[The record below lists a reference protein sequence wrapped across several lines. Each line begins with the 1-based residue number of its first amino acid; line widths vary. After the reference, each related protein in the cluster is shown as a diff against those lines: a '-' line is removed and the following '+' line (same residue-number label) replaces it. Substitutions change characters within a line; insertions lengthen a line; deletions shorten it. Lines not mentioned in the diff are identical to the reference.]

1 MPSVTQRSAMANPN
15 FVALHNNQVMTDEQ
29 METLRRQI
37 CVYSTI
43 CSQLVEMHRAMS
55 QQQPSSVPTL
65 LMGQHMLYDL
75 AQGNPGFRASARQRW
90 TPSQTQLQILENL
103 FEQGHA
109 TPSKQKIKEITM
121 ELSQHGQISETNV
134 YNWFQNRKARAKRKQ
149 LPSQRGG
156 ESENETD
163 DEYPG
168 EKRFKPQRDSNA
180 QNPKSGHSEADPQAP
195 NKSDD
200 VVQHRPCTTD
210 QKQFGIQDNDTPSL
224 LPREDEM
231 RPHASFGSTMIGVSG
246 SAEHESVEC
255 LPEVKPIYSSVE
267 VGNRDHDATQAYTH
281 GSGTTTGQAD
291 GKPWQVPNVV
301 VDVRRMFGEN
311 AVLVDS
317 RGHMVPT
324 NDMGVSFHPLHASE
338 GYAVLS
344 QYQCASGVPVHALRA
359 NTSDPYG
366 GT

>member
-1 MPSVTQRSAMANPN
+1 MPSVTQRPAMANPN
-15 FVALHNNQVMTDEQ
+15 FAALHNNQVMTDEQ

-43 CSQLVEMHRAMS
+43 CNQLVEMHRAMS

-65 LMGQHMLYDL
+65 LLGQHMLYDL

-90 TPSQTQLQILENL
+90 TPSQTQLQILESL

-156 ESENETD
+156 ESDNETD
-163 DEYPG
+163 DESPR
-168 EKRFKPQRDSNA
+168 EKRFKPQRDSNS
-180 QNPKSGHSEADPQAP
+180 QNPKSGHSEADAQDPP
-195 NKSDD
+195 KSDD
-200 VVQHRPCTTD
+200 MVQHGSCTPD
-210 QKQFGIQDNDTPSL
+210 QKQFGIQDNGSPSL

-231 RPHASFGSTMIGVSG
+231 RPRVSFGSTMLGVGG
-246 SAEHESVEC
+246 SAEHESIEC

-267 VGNRDHDATQAYTH
+267 VGHCDHDASRAYIR
-281 GSGTTTGQAD
+281 GSSTTTGQAD
-291 GKPWQVPNVV
+291 GKPWQVPSVV

-324 NDMGVSFHPLHASE
+324 NDMGVSFHPLQASE
-338 GYAVLS
+338 GYRVLS
-344 QYQCASGVPVHALRA
+344 QYQCASGVPVHAVRS
-359 NTSDPYG
+359 NTGDPYG
-366 GT
+366 ES